1 MVEKPK
7 AEDAPSN
14 LAVIGRYILTPAVL
28 KTLNDMKTGAGGE
41 IQLTDAMV
49 RLMGERDFFAFQF
62 AGKTY
67 DTGSKLGYLE
77 AFMALALKNVQHGD
91 EAAAMIRRFADT
103 LR

>member
-1 MVEKPK
+1 
-7 AEDAPSN
+7 
-14 LAVIGRYILTPAVL
+14 
-28 KTLNDMKTGAGGE
+28 
-41 IQLTDAMV
+41 
-49 RLMGERDFFAFQF
+49 MGERDFFAFQF

-91 EAAAMIRRFADT
+91 EAAAMVRKFADT